1 MRNDIECY
9 KNLFDLLLV
18 LYKMREYL
26 KSGNF
31 KNDALPTKKLIV
43 FEICWYHYVDTKKFC
58 KMQIETKQ
66 WLIHRN
72 TFIKIYNIGKWQL
85 CLLR

>member
-43 FEICWYHYVDTKKFC
+43 FEIFDTI
-58 KMQIETKQ
+58 M
-66 WLIHRN
+66 LILAVN
-72 TFIKIYNIGKWQL
+72 E
-85 CLLR
+85 